1 MNSEQRHFD
10 KLLNRVS
17 YFLVLA
23 ASESGRESWGS
34 EGGKQYAGSW
44 PDSGLCVR
52 MVKSCEAAT
61 ICAYEILLPW
71 KSRAVLER
79 SFRLTREQA
88 SEDNSEQQSVSTRM
102 SRLSEVMP

>member
-44 PDSGLCVR
+44 PDSGPCVR

-71 KSRAVLER
+71 KFRAVLEC
-79 SFRLTREQA
+79 SFRLTS